1 MTDTQTIT
9 RLLGINC
16 VLILS
21 NIVIYSGHTSI
32 GETSIVQLVEVGSSP
47 TRVSMVKKVNGTY
60 FFIHDMPGVYRRLAM
75 AATENI
81 AGPCDK
87 YLMIEVSWKS
97 ETTYDVG
104 NSFWTPANNIVKCDI
119 FVES

>member
-75 AATENI
+75 AATET
-81 AGPCDK
+81 CDK
-87 YLMIEVSWKS
+87 YLMIEVSCKG
-97 ETTYDVG
+97 EITYDVG

>member
-1 MTDTQTIT
+1 M
-9 RLLGINC
+9 
-16 VLILS
+16 LILS

-47 TRVSMVKKVNGTY
+47 TRVSMVNKVNGTY
-60 FFIHDMPGVYRRLAM
+60 FFIHNMPGVYRRLAM

-87 YLMIEVSWKS
+87 YLMIEVSWRGG
-97 ETTYDVG
+97 TTYDVG